1 MLLVFDDDD
10 DDVKDVTHTKK
21 LSKQVFCL
29 LTCKKRCKNYDIC
42 ADYAMV
48 SRKKVASI

>member
-10 DDVKDVTHTKK
+10 DDVKDVTHSQKNCQNK
-21 LSKQVFCL
+21 F
-29 LTCKKRCKNYDIC
+29 TCKKRCKNYDIC

-48 SRKKVASI
+48 SR